1 MEALILMAERVQL
14 LNRKVG
20 GHHSAQY
27 HLSTNRSPAPWAGP
41 ESRRGREGMLSNLGL
56 WLIGAGMLLATFG
69 LIGLAF
75 SRNRQ
80 GLDHANAEQLAPVAE
95 APLAPIPIDPPKR
108 FGRRAS

>member
-1 MEALILMAERVQL
+1 
-14 LNRKVG
+14 
-20 GHHSAQY
+20 
-27 HLSTNRSPAPWAGP
+27 
-41 ESRRGREGMLSNLGL
+41 MLSNLGL

-80 GLDHANAEQLAPVAE
+80 GPDHADAEQLAPMAE
-95 APLAPIPIDPPKR
+95 QLAPISIEPPKR